1 MNNKNRYFQI
11 ILIQLK
17 GEQYWEIEDD
27 YIQVNYDYLGCER
40 YQYDKYKY
48 IEDLLCDIDKF
59 NDLNK

>member
-40 YQYDKYKY
+40 YQYNNYQCV
-48 IEDLLCDIDKF
+48 EDLLCDIDKF
-59 NDLNK
+59 NDSNK